1 MQTLIWGYHNVSR
14 SAKDAYCI
22 GHNFEVGSG
31 GCKSVSCALTWYFKV
46 NVCSCHLLV
55 ELAMVLCPDGGNAFA
70 SWCHCLSVHMI
81 CVSPACQ
88 SQTLSV
94 CMSVTL
100 AHTITHQAAATS
112 TACTGLHGAS
122 RPRHSSWFLSYCT
135 VMRLKR

>member
-1 MQTLIWGYHNVSR
+1 MQTIKWQYHNVSQ

-22 GHNFEVGSG
+22 GHSFEVGSG

-46 NVCSCHLLV
+46 NVCSCHLLI

-70 SWCHCLSVHMI
+70 SLVQLSVSVHVV

-94 CMSVTL
+94 CILDTPSHVKLQQQQLHELDCMVHGGKDTVVEFI
-100 AHTITHQAAATS
+100 HAAPSCA
-112 TACTGLHGAS
+112 
-122 RPRHSSWFLSYCT
+122 
-135 VMRLKR
+135 